1 MPIEIR
7 ELNIRVSV
15 NQSPPEQDSSKGGG
29 SGKQGGGGGGGGADK
44 DQIIAECVDQ
54 IMEILK
60 NKHER

>member
-15 NQSPPEQDSSKGGG
+15 NQSPAEQDSPA
-29 SGKQGGGGGGGGADK
+29 GGGGAQGGGADK

-60 NKHER
+60 NKSER

>member
-15 NQSPPEQDSSKGGG
+15 NQSPAEQG
-29 SGKQGGGGGGGGADK
+29 SPAGGGGAQGGGADK

-60 NKHER
+60 NKNER